1 LIQFNNLWAP
11 HCMLMFGFGAVLSL
25 CVCVCVCVCVSVRT
39 IGRSVMRDSK
49 YNSEVIARLLPNPKL
64 FRLVW
69 KLTKGSEPLYVWEA
83 VSPDPRFTA
92 LSMVATKSESAPP
105 LDVICCVPISWCVP
119 APEPR
124 RVFQEGT
131 GALWSVGSLGFLAAA
146 KGPMP
151 PAGTWYDLRPDLAE
165 REFKLLE
172 ADQLLMSQIFKLV

>member
-1 LIQFNNLWAP
+1 
-11 HCMLMFGFGAVLSL
+11 MLMNDLGVVLCT
-25 CVCVCVCVCVSVRT
+25 CVCVCLCLCVCVSVSVCGCK